1 MYFYQNS
8 ISIKKNRIVSL
19 LMLLITGLQ
28 ITTAHGEEKEGFC
41 NTKGDNNC
49 RWGSYLSAIKAAKA
63 NYSQEEYTCSS
74 SCCFTERI
82 HEDLRPFGGSLSQKD
97 IISARNMVPSAV
109 TYIIQDGE
117 LYRSPN
123 CLFPARCKG
132 IEYFLHA
139 VKGDIK
145 KDVEFVLGTQDWPH
159 VSRHF
164 LETSIPPPV
173 FSFSKTPDY
182 LDIGFPA
189 WTFKEGGP
197 AITSYPNGLGEWDEM
212 RERILSRSG
221 GLSWRDKVD
230 KAFFRGSR
238 TSSERDNLIL
248 LSRERPDLVDAS
260 YTKNQ
265 AWKSNKDTLDAPP
278 ANEVPLEGHCQYKY
292 LFNYRGVAASFRFK
306 HLFLCQSLVFHVGNE
321 WTEFFY
327 HALVPWI
334 HYVPVPSGSSQD
346 MIRDLILFFRAH
358 PEIAEGIAKTGHEI
372 IKNKLNNEQV
382 TCYWRELLNA
392 YGDLLTFKPSRDASF
407 IHLTQK

>member
-1 MYFYQNS
+1 
-8 ISIKKNRIVSL
+8 
-19 LMLLITGLQ
+19 
-28 ITTAHGEEKEGFC
+28 
-41 NTKGDNNC
+41 
-49 RWGSYLSAIKAAKA
+49 
-63 NYSQEEYTCSS
+63 
-74 SCCFTERI
+74 
-82 HEDLRPFGGSLSQKD
+82 
-97 IISARNMVPSAV
+97 
-109 TYIIQDGE
+109 
-117 LYRSPN
+117 
-123 CLFPARCKG
+123 
-132 IEYFLHA
+132 
-139 VKGDIK
+139 
-145 KDVEFVLGTQDWPH
+145 
-159 VSRHF
+159 
-164 LETSIPPPV
+164 
-173 FSFSKTPDY
+173 TPDY

-212 RERILSRSG
+212 RERIL
-221 GLSWRDKVD
+221 K
-230 KAFFRGSR
+230 
-238 TSSERDNLIL
+238 
-248 LSRERPDLVDAS
+248 RPDLVDAS

-372 IKNKLNNEQV
+372 IKNN
-382 TCYWRELLNA
+382 
-392 YGDLLTFKPSRDASF
+392 
-407 IHLTQK
+407 